1 MKITLLFGLLSFW
14 SSLFGYD
21 VKIRV
26 VDDQGAVVSGASA
39 KIAFVMFHNETDI
52 EHVGVTDKDGVFN
65 ASGRGEH
72 SVFVEASKDGY
83 YLARLRRLPK
93 DKDID
98 LVVVIPRILNPGPL
112 YAWDSR
118 VGSSVRSAHFP
129 IQNEW
134 LGYDFEAADWV
145 SPRGKGKVVDLRFR
159 FRNQFKGYDDSV
171 RNLAD
176 EIASSKRG
184 YAARKE
190 EWTEE
195 KFKRDAGKWDA
206 ELEISFPGEREG
218 LFEEMR
224 FLDYSALK
232 LPHNAPVEGYM
243 PTWRYTASSYSPRTT
258 RENVGFFL
266 RTRVKLDEKG
276 KIVSANYAKVVGDF
290 QLDARGFV
298 MFGYYF
304 NPTANDRN
312 LEFDPKKN
320 LFPANFAGAN
330 VNDP

>member
-1 MKITLLFGLLSFW
+1 MKTTFLLGLLSFW

-26 VDDQGAVVSGASA
+26 VDDQSAPVSGASA
-39 KIAFVMFHNETDI
+39 KIAFVMFRNETDI
-52 EHVGVTDKDGVFN
+52 EYAGVTDKNGRFS

-72 SVFVEASKDGY
+72 SVFVEASKEGY

-93 DKDID
+93 DNDLD
-98 LVVVIPRILNPGPL
+98 LVAVIPRILNPVPL
-112 YAWDSR
+112 YTNRANPGIP
-118 VGSSVRSAHFP
+118 V
-129 IQNEW
+129 QNEW
-134 LGYDFEAADWV
+134 LGYDFEVADWV
-145 SPRGKGKVVDLRFR
+145 APHGKGKISDLRFR

-171 RNLAD
+171 KNLAE

-206 ELEISFPGEREG
+206 ELEISFPAEKEG
-218 LFEEMR
+218 LFEETR
-224 FLDYSALK
+224 FLDYSQLK
-232 LPHNAPVEGYM
+232 LPHAAPVEGYV
-243 PTWRYTASSYSPRTT
+243 PTWRYTSNSYSPRTA

-276 KIVSANYAKVVGDF
+276 NIVSANYTKLMGDIYCAPTGVLLF
-290 QLDARGFV
+290 T
-298 MFGYYF
+298 YYF

-320 LFPANFAGAN
+320 LFPASLPGAN